1 MNYFSF
7 FNLITSEGQ
16 PLTPEKFR
24 GAVGDPALEE
34 LIGKIREEKDEE
46 KQRLLK
52 QGLPCVTFQAY
63 SEAGRHTKATC
74 KSNGFY
80 GVDFDHLDDPR
91 AIYESKIKPLIKEFN
106 IVMVCVSARGKG
118 LHVVAMLS
126 PMFTTIEQNHRHLGD
141 AVGLTPDE
149 NCFDISRVLFMPCAQ
164 DILYYDEEAMFYEF
178 PEAYVENPDFGNAQ
192 PAPQNKAVVADK
204 TAEKSQNEVEAPEG
218 QQMPDSGLMFHG
230 VPVKNIMADYWLE
243 QGGIPMPGERHKD
256 VMKSLHIL
264 KYACDF
270 DAEKM
275 RLAIGDAFGLPQDEV
290 NRMIKDTLAYRRSN
304 SMPFALYRILK
315 RHGAADD
322 VTEVDANE
330 VADYPVDD
338 EDIPHDALPAL
349 VKAFVKTAPMGYQ
362 TAMIHSVLTIIGF
375 LLTRIRFMY
384 RNPLKPK
391 SLTLMTTIE
400 GSAASGKSNYGI
412 PFTILTK
419 LVRAK
424 DDMAIKQ
431 EHEYKDKL
439 KKCKNKAQ
447 QPDDPKPIRRIVAG
461 RCSVS
466 KLIDRMVNAQGLH
479 IFSFE
484 SEISSVTG
492 NQQCSWGNKS
502 SIYRNSFDNDRFS
515 QDYKSDSSTS
525 DDVDVFYNFIFTGTP
540 DEISK
545 FYRNAEDGTV
555 TRMIPLALPDRFG
568 QKMPTFGTLSLK
580 ETHMVDKFINDC
592 ENRIFDADGNIKDT
606 EMIDISWLMET
617 VDDWCQDRRLEALKS
632 ENRAMNILYIR
643 AAEIA
648 VREAVIAYILFGKR
662 HKDLVKKF
670 FCWAAQSV
678 LNLQLNRFGE
688 AINAV
693 EEKRLAKKSKTKRVP
708 NSVSLFDS
716 LPETFTSQDLER
728 KKVNYGITRDARH
741 LISDW
746 VRADIC
752 RKVAPNQWRKIDR
765 KEMTA

>member
-1 MNYFSF
+1 
-7 FNLITSEGQ
+7 
-16 PLTPEKFR
+16 
-24 GAVGDPALEE
+24 
-34 LIGKIREEKDEE
+34 
-46 KQRLLK
+46 
-52 QGLPCVTFQAY
+52 
-63 SEAGRHTKATC
+63 
-74 KSNGFY
+74 
-80 GVDFDHLDDPR
+80 
-91 AIYESKIKPLIKEFN
+91 
-106 IVMVCVSARGKG
+106 
-118 LHVVAMLS
+118 
-126 PMFTTIEQNHRHLGD
+126 
-141 AVGLTPDE
+141 
-149 NCFDISRVLFMPCAQ
+149 
-164 DILYYDEEAMFYEF
+164 
-178 PEAYVENPDFGNAQ
+178 
-192 PAPQNKAVVADK
+192 
-204 TAEKSQNEVEAPEG
+204 
-218 QQMPDSGLMFHG
+218 
-230 VPVKNIMADYWLE
+230 
-243 QGGIPMPGERHKD
+243 
-256 VMKSLHIL
+256 
-264 KYACDF
+264 
-270 DAEKM
+270 
-275 RLAIGDAFGLPQDEV
+275 
-290 NRMIKDTLAYRRSN
+290 
-304 SMPFALYRILK
+304 
-315 RHGAADD
+315 
-322 VTEVDANE
+322 
-330 VADYPVDD
+330 
-338 EDIPHDALPAL
+338 
-349 VKAFVKTAPMGYQ
+349 
-362 TAMIHSVLTIIGF
+362 
-375 LLTRIRFMY
+375 
-384 RNPLKPK
+384 
-391 SLTLMTTIE
+391 
-400 GSAASGKSNYGI
+400 
-412 PFTILTK
+412 
-419 LVRAK
+419 
-424 DDMAIKQ
+424 
-431 EHEYKDKL
+431 
-439 KKCKNKAQ
+439 
-447 QPDDPKPIRRIVAG
+447 
-461 RCSVS
+461 
-466 KLIDRMVNAQGLH
+466 MVNAQGLH

-693 EEKRLAKKSKTKRVP
+693 EEKRLTKKNKSKRVP

>member
-126 PMFTTIEQNHRHLGD
+126 PMFTTIEQNYRHIGD

-192 PAPQNKAVVADK
+192 PAPQNRAVVSDK
-204 TAEKSQNEVEAPEG
+204 TAEDSQNEVDAPEG

-256 VMKSLHIL
+256 VLKSLHIL

-270 DAEKM
+270 DAENM

-330 VADYPVDD
+330 LADYPVDD

-412 PFTILTK
+412 HFTILTK

-439 KKCKNKAQ
+439 KKC
-447 QPDDPKPIRRIVAG
+447 
-461 RCSVS
+461 
-466 KLIDRMVNAQGLH
+466 
-479 IFSFE
+479 
-484 SEISSVTG
+484 
-492 NQQCSWGNKS
+492 
-502 SIYRNSFDNDRFS
+502 
-515 QDYKSDSSTS
+515 
-525 DDVDVFYNFIFTGTP
+525 
-540 DEISK
+540 
-545 FYRNAEDGTV
+545 
-555 TRMIPLALPDRFG
+555 
-568 QKMPTFGTLSLK
+568 
-580 ETHMVDKFINDC
+580 
-592 ENRIFDADGNIKDT
+592 
-606 EMIDISWLMET
+606 
-617 VDDWCQDRRLEALKS
+617 
-632 ENRAMNILYIR
+632 
-643 AAEIA
+643 
-648 VREAVIAYILFGKR
+648 
-662 HKDLVKKF
+662 
-670 FCWAAQSV
+670 
-678 LNLQLNRFGE
+678 
-688 AINAV
+688 
-693 EEKRLAKKSKTKRVP
+693 
-708 NSVSLFDS
+708 
-716 LPETFTSQDLER
+716 
-728 KKVNYGITRDARH
+728 
-741 LISDW
+741 
-746 VRADIC
+746 
-752 RKVAPNQWRKIDR
+752 
-765 KEMTA
+765 